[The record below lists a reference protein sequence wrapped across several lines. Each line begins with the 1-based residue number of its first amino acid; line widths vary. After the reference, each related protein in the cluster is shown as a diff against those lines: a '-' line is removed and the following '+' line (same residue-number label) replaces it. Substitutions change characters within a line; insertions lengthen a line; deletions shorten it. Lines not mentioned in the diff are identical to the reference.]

1 MSTQKN
7 RYEDPYSYKLI
18 YVFRINDKD
27 HEGCL
32 KVGDTTVLYE
42 RDPSELTPSCQILN
56 AAANDRINQYTNTAG
71 VRYDL
76 LYTELAYFKTDKGE
90 GKSFTDKVVHRVL
103 LDSGIKKRK
112 ITNAKEWFETD
123 LATVKNAI
131 RAVKKER
138 KFLTGGEITNDNNP
152 IEFRP
157 SQEEAIE
164 KTVKRFSS
172 KSNRRFLWNAK
183 MRFGKTLAAYE
194 VVKQLG
200 YSRTLIYTHRPVV
213 LKGWKEDFHKIF
225 NEKDT
230 PWIFGNKR
238 NQVNR
243 SGIELR
249 DLINAQKSEGKKF
262 VYFAS
267 LQDLRGSKRVGGSF
281 DKNDEVFQT
290 DWDLVIVDEA
300 HEGTQTEHGSEVLA
314 QICRKDNQTK
324 LLQLSGTPFNLIT
337 DYSTEDMYTWDYT
350 MEQIAK
356 AMWYKEHGGDH
367 NPYAEL
373 PEMRIYTFDIAKQF
387 SNFVDAEKA
396 FNFREFFRVWSGEI
410 ERDGRPVPGDSA
422 VGRFVHEKDVR
433 NFLSLITRSDENS
446 NYPFAK
452 DKWRNYFR
460 HTLWMVPGVAA
471 AKALS
476 ALLSEHPVFSIFNIA
491 NVAGDGDEEEE
502 SKEALKKVEEAIGKN
517 PEDSYSITLSCGR
530 LTTGVSVKPW
540 TAVMMLSG
548 SYSTAAAQYLQTIF
562 RVQTPAEINGM
573 VKEKCYV
580 FDFAP
585 DRALKMMAD
594 AVSLSSKAGRSE
606 ERAKKA
612 MGQLLN
618 FCPIIAVEG
627 TNMSE
632 YNVEQMLVQLK
643 KAYIDKVCAN
653 GFDNSHLYNFDLPEL
668 SERDLEMFDRLN
680 KIAKA
685 SGQSKKPQDV
695 IVNKQGMDEEEYDSN
710 DDESTP
716 KPKREKTEED
726 LQKAERKK
734 QRDKIISNLRAISI
748 RIPLLVYG
756 ANIPYER
763 EISIDNITDIVDDVS
778 WEEFMPKGF
787 TKQDFKY
794 FKKYYD
800 PEVFIG
806 AGKQI
811 RSRVKDAENL
821 PVLDRVKEIAE
832 IFSSFRNPDKE
843 TVLTPW
849 RVVNMHMSDCLGG
862 YDFWNESHTETI
874 DLPRVVDN
882 GKVTAET
889 FWNPNAK
896 FLEINSKTGLYPLYI
911 TYTVYRVLRQSNLRK
926 TDAEL
931 WEKALKDSVFV
942 ICKTPMA
949 EYITKRTLAGF
960 KDIKVNAK
968 YYPNLLKEAQESPK
982 ELAKKICDGI
992 EFWKVGEKEMKFD
1005 AVVGN
1010 PPYQVSR
1017 EGTSDESVYCYFM
1030 DLGFALSNKASFIT
1044 PARFLFKA
1052 GNTPKLW
1059 MEKVL
1064 NDEHVKVI
1072 FYTNK
1077 SSDVFPNVDI
1087 KGGIC
1092 ITYRDAKE
1100 NFGKIGFFTPFKELQ
1115 NIKQKVISRGDFKP
1129 IISQIYLQNKFDLTE
1144 LYKDFPDLRKKIGS
1158 GGKEK
1163 RLTTSIFSLKEIF
1176 STKQDD
1182 RHQAKII
1189 GLIGN
1194 VRNFR
1199 FVNLKYLELHQN
1211 FNKYKVI
1218 LPKSN
1223 GSGAIG
1229 EVLSTPLIGEPL
1241 IGEPLIGYTQSFM
1254 GIGAFETEQEATSAY
1269 KYICTKFC
1277 RTMLGILK
1285 VTQDNNPDTWAFVPM
1300 QKFTN
1305 GSDIDWSTS
1314 VSEIDKQ
1321 LYAKYGLTQEEID
1334 FIESMIKP
1342 ME

>member
-1 MSTQKN
+1 MNSRKN

-76 LYTELAYFKTDKGE
+76 LYTELACFKTDKGE

-138 KFLTGGEITNDNNP
+138 KFLTGSEITNDNNP

-194 VVKQLG
+194 VVKRLG

-243 SGIELR
+243 SGIELK
-249 DLINAQKSEGKKF
+249 DLINAQESEGKKF

-350 MEQIAK
+350 MEQMAK

-748 RIPLLVYG
+748 RIPLLIYG
-756 ANIPYER
+756 ANIPYEM

-911 TYTVYRVLRQSNLRK
+911 TYTAYRVLRQANQRK

-949 EYITKRTLAGF
+949 EYITKRTLVGF

-968 YYPNLLKEAQESPK
+968 YYPNLLKEAKESPK

-1005 AVVGN
+1005 AIVGN
-1010 PPYQVSR
+1010 PPYQVSD
-1017 EGTSDESVYCYFM
+1017 G
-1030 DLGFALSNKASFIT
+1030 GNKASASPIYQYFVELAKDINPNYISMIM
-1044 PARFLFKA
+1044 PARWFGGGK
-1052 GNTPKLW
+1052 G
-1059 MEKVL
+1059 L
-1064 NDEHVKVI
+1064 NDFRNTMLNDSCISKI
-1072 FYTNK
+1072 F
-1077 SSDVFPNVDI
+1077 DFCDARDCFPTVDI
-1087 KGGIC
+1087 AGGIC
-1092 ITYRDAKE
+1092 YFLRE
-1100 NFGKIGFFTPFKELQ
+1100 
-1115 NIKQKVISRGDFKP
+1115 
-1129 IISQIYLQNKFDLTE
+1129 
-1144 LYKDFPDLRKKIGS
+1144 KDFSGKCSVINIRQSERIEDYRELNEFPIFIRDSRSISIIHKVLEKNEPKMNLQVSSRKPFGLGTVVRPMRTGDIILRWQNGEGPYKSSEITVGS
-1158 GGKEK
+1158 NM
-1163 RLTTSIFSLKEIF
+1163 I
-1176 STKQDD
+1176 DD
-1182 RHQAKII
+1182 
-1189 GLIGN
+1189 
-1194 VRNFR
+1194 
-1199 FVNLKYLELHQN
+1199 
-1211 FNKYKVI
+1211 YKVI
-1218 LPKSN
+1218 TSYVGYDHAGTPGKDGRRRVFAKIDILPPQTICNETYLVVGHYRTKKEAENLVIYMKTLFFRFLVS
-1223 GSGAIG
+1223 
-1229 EVLSTPLIGEPL
+1229 
-1241 IGEPLIGYTQSFM
+1241 QFM
-1254 GIGAFETEQEATSAY
+1254 YSHHITKDAY
-1269 KYICTKFC
+1269 
-1277 RTMLGILK
+1277 
-1285 VTQDNNPDTWAFVPM
+1285 AFVPI
-1300 QKFTN
+1300 QDQSSPWT
-1305 GSDIDWSTS
+1305 DA
-1314 VSEIDKQ
+1314 E

>member
-194 VVKQLG
+194 VVKRLE

-243 SGIELR
+243 SGIELK
-249 DLINAQKSEGKKF
+249 DLIDAQKSEGKKF

-433 NFLSLITRSDENS
+433 NFLSLITRSEENS

-476 ALLSEHPVFSIFNIA
+476 ALLSEHPVFSAFNIA
-491 NVAGDGDEEEE
+491 NVAGEGDEEEE
-502 SKEALKKVEEAIGKN
+502 SKEALRKVEEAIGKN

-594 AVSLSSKAGRSE
+594 AVSLSSKAGRSQ

-668 SERDLEMFDRLN
+668 SERDLEMFDRL
-680 KIAKA
+680 KEIAKA

-874 DLPRVVDN
+874 DLPRVVDRD
-882 GKVTAET
+882 KVTAET

-911 TYTVYRVLRQSNLRK
+911 TYTAYRVLRQANQRK

-968 YYPNLLKEAQESPK
+968 YYPNLLKEAQESPN

-1005 AVVGN
+1005 AIVGN
-1010 PPYQVSR
+1010 PPYQVSD
-1017 EGTSDESVYCYFM
+1017 G
-1030 DLGFALSNKASFIT
+1030 GNKASASPIYQYFVELAKDINPNYISMIM
-1044 PARFLFKA
+1044 PARWYSGGKGLDNFRDSMLTDKRIE
-1052 GNTPKLW
+1052 KL
-1059 MEKVL
+1059 V
-1064 NDEHVKVI
+1064 D
-1072 FYTNK
+1072 FFD
-1077 SSDVFPNVDI
+1077 SSECFPSADI
-1087 KGGIC
+1087 SGGIC
-1092 ITYRDAKE
+1092 YFLWDKMYSGECEVVSIRGKSPNSMRRALLENGTNSFIRFNEAISILRKIQALKEASFSDKVSPRRPFGFTTDVKVSKIANDGMIKIYAYPKNGYVSAEKITR
-1100 NFGKIGFFTPFKELQ
+1100 NKELV
-1115 NIKQKVISRGDFKP
+1115 NKWKICIAYAYGERGDFPYRVIANPFVSEPNSCCSETYIILHIADSEEEAKN
-1129 IISQIYLQNKFDLTE
+1129 IISYVKTKF
-1144 LYKDFPDLRKKIGS
+1144 
-1158 GGKEK
+1158 
-1163 RLTTSIFSLKEIF
+1163 
-1176 STKQDD
+1176 
-1182 RHQAKII
+1182 
-1189 GLIGN
+1189 
-1194 VRNFR
+1194 FR
-1199 FVNLKYLELHQN
+1199 FLVLLKKNTQHC
-1211 FNKYKVI
+1211 
-1218 LPKSN
+1218 
-1223 GSGAIG
+1223 
-1229 EVLSTPLIGEPL
+1229 
-1241 IGEPLIGYTQSFM
+1241 TQSYY
-1254 GIGAFETEQEATSAY
+1254 Q
-1269 KYICTKFC
+1269 
-1277 RTMLGILK
+1277 
-1285 VTQDNNPDTWAFVPM
+1285 FVPI
-1300 QKFTN
+1300 QDFSKPWT
-1305 GSDIDWSTS
+1305 DA
-1314 VSEIDKQ
+1314 E

>member
-42 RDPSELTPSCQILN
+42 RDPAELTPSCQILN

-103 LDSGIKKRK
+103 LDSGIRKKK

-138 KFLTGGEITNDNNP
+138 KFLTGSEITNGNNP

-194 VVKQLG
+194 VVKRLG

-243 SGIELR
+243 SGIELK
-249 DLINAQKSEGKKF
+249 DLINAQESEGKKF

-460 HTLWMVPGVAA
+460 HTLWIVPGVAA

-756 ANIPYER
+756 ANIPYEM

-778 WEEFMPKGF
+778 WDEFMPKGF

-911 TYTVYRVLRQSNLRK
+911 TYTAYRVLRQSNRRK

-968 YYPNLLKEAQESPK
+968 YYPNLLKEAQESPN

-1005 AVVGN
+1005 AIVGN
-1010 PPYQVSR
+1010 PPYQVSD
-1017 EGTSDESVYCYFM
+1017 G
-1030 DLGFALSNKASFIT
+1030 GNKASASPIYQYFVELAKDINPNYISMIM
-1044 PARFLFKA
+1044 PAR
-1052 GNTPKLW
+1052 W
-1059 MEKVL
+1059 
-1064 NDEHVKVI
+1064 
-1072 FYTNK
+1072 Y
-1077 SSDVFPNVDI
+1077 
-1087 KGGIC
+1087 
-1092 ITYRDAKE
+1092 
-1100 NFGKIGFFTPFKELQ
+1100 
-1115 NIKQKVISRGDFKP
+1115 
-1129 IISQIYLQNKFDLTE
+1129 
-1144 LYKDFPDLRKKIGS
+1144 S
-1158 GGKEK
+1158 GGK
-1163 RLTTSIFSLKEIF
+1163 
-1176 STKQDD
+1176 
-1182 RHQAKII
+1182 
-1189 GLIGN
+1189 GLD
-1194 VRNFR
+1194 NFR
-1199 FVNLKYLELHQN
+1199 TEMLNDKTIKILVDFSNTQECFPYVNIAGGVCYFLSDRSYNGDCNVVNIRSGKYTRSLRSLNKYPVLIRDNSAISIIEKTLSKHQEVMSN
-1211 FNKYKVI
+1211 SVFARNSFNLSSKIRGHKKKEENDVKLLSSSGIFFIDKSKISDKEKILSKYKVI
-1218 LPKSN
+1218 ITYAMSGGNKPSSDGKYQIISSLMTLGPNEVCTETYLILATFNTKTESN
-1223 GSGAIG
+1223 NFESYVKTLFFRFLLLQA
-1229 EVLSTPLIGEPL
+1229 LSSIHITRQTFL
-1241 IGEPLIGYTQSFM
+1241 
-1254 GIGAFETEQEATSAY
+1254 
-1269 KYICTKFC
+1269 
-1277 RTMLGILK
+1277 
-1285 VTQDNNPDTWAFVPM
+1285 FVPI
-1300 QKFTN
+1300 QDFSKPWT
-1305 GSDIDWSTS
+1305 DA
-1314 VSEIDKQ
+1314 E

>member
-194 VVKQLG
+194 VVKRLE

-476 ALLSEHPVFSIFNIA
+476 ALLSEHPVFSAFNIA
-491 NVAGDGDEEEE
+491 NVAGEGDEEEA
-502 SKEALKKVEEAIGKN
+502 SKEALRKVEEAIGKN

-594 AVSLSSKAGRSE
+594 AVSLSSKAGRSQ

-716 KPKREKTEED
+716 KPKRDKTEED

-889 FWNPNAK
+889 FWNPNVK

-1005 AVVGN
+1005 AIVGN
-1010 PPYQVSR
+1010 PPYQVSD
-1017 EGTSDESVYCYFM
+1017 G
-1030 DLGFALSNKASFIT
+1030 GNKASASPIYQYFVELAKDINPNYISMIM
-1044 PARFLFKA
+1044 PARWYSGGKGLDNFRDSMLTDKRIE
-1052 GNTPKLW
+1052 KL
-1059 MEKVL
+1059 V
-1064 NDEHVKVI
+1064 D
-1072 FYTNK
+1072 FFD
-1077 SSDVFPNVDI
+1077 SSECFPSADI
-1087 KGGIC
+1087 SGGIC
-1092 ITYRDAKE
+1092 YFLWDKMYSGECEVVSIRGKSPNSMRRALLENGTNSFIRFNEAISILRKIQALKEASFSDKVSPRRPFGFTTDVKVSKIANDGMIKIYAYPKNGYVSAEKITR
-1100 NFGKIGFFTPFKELQ
+1100 NKELV
-1115 NIKQKVISRGDFKP
+1115 NKWKICIAYAYGERGDFPYRVIANPFVSEPNSCCSETYIILHIADSEEEAKN
-1129 IISQIYLQNKFDLTE
+1129 IISYVKTKF
-1144 LYKDFPDLRKKIGS
+1144 
-1158 GGKEK
+1158 
-1163 RLTTSIFSLKEIF
+1163 
-1176 STKQDD
+1176 
-1182 RHQAKII
+1182 
-1189 GLIGN
+1189 
-1194 VRNFR
+1194 FR
-1199 FVNLKYLELHQN
+1199 FLVLLKKNTQHC
-1211 FNKYKVI
+1211 
-1218 LPKSN
+1218 
-1223 GSGAIG
+1223 
-1229 EVLSTPLIGEPL
+1229 
-1241 IGEPLIGYTQSFM
+1241 TQSYY
-1254 GIGAFETEQEATSAY
+1254 Q
-1269 KYICTKFC
+1269 
-1277 RTMLGILK
+1277 
-1285 VTQDNNPDTWAFVPM
+1285 FVPI
-1300 QKFTN
+1300 QDFSKPWT
-1305 GSDIDWSTS
+1305 DA
-1314 VSEIDKQ
+1314 E

>member
-1 MSTQKN
+1 MNSRKN

-42 RDPSELTPSCQILN
+42 RDPAELTPSCQILN

-194 VVKQLG
+194 VVKRLG

-243 SGIELR
+243 SGIELN

-756 ANIPYER
+756 ANIPYEM

-911 TYTVYRVLRQSNLRK
+911 TYTAYRVLRQSNRRK

-1005 AVVGN
+1005 AIVGN
-1010 PPYQVSR
+1010 PPYQVSD
-1017 EGTSDESVYCYFM
+1017 G
-1030 DLGFALSNKASFIT
+1030 GNKASASPIYQYFVELAKDINPNYISMIM
-1044 PARFLFKA
+1044 PARWYSGGKGLDNFRDSMLTDKRIE
-1052 GNTPKLW
+1052 KL
-1059 MEKVL
+1059 V
-1064 NDEHVKVI
+1064 D
-1072 FYTNK
+1072 FFD
-1077 SSDVFPNVDI
+1077 SSECFPSADI
-1087 KGGIC
+1087 SGGIC
-1092 ITYRDAKE
+1092 YFLWDKMYSGKCEVVSMRGKSPNSMRRALLENGINSFIRFNGAISILKKIRALKESAFSDKVSPRRPFGFTTDVKVSKIASDSMIKIYAYPKNGYVSAEKITR
-1100 NFGKIGFFTPFKELQ
+1100 NKELV
-1115 NIKQKVISRGDFKP
+1115 NKWKICIAYAYGERGDFPYRVIANPFVSEPNSCCSETYIILHIADSEEEAKN
-1129 IISQIYLQNKFDLTE
+1129 IISYVKTKF
-1144 LYKDFPDLRKKIGS
+1144 
-1158 GGKEK
+1158 
-1163 RLTTSIFSLKEIF
+1163 
-1176 STKQDD
+1176 
-1182 RHQAKII
+1182 
-1189 GLIGN
+1189 
-1194 VRNFR
+1194 FR
-1199 FVNLKYLELHQN
+1199 FLVLLKKNTQHC
-1211 FNKYKVI
+1211 
-1218 LPKSN
+1218 
-1223 GSGAIG
+1223 
-1229 EVLSTPLIGEPL
+1229 
-1241 IGEPLIGYTQSFM
+1241 TQSYY
-1254 GIGAFETEQEATSAY
+1254 Q
-1269 KYICTKFC
+1269 
-1277 RTMLGILK
+1277 
-1285 VTQDNNPDTWAFVPM
+1285 FVPI
-1300 QKFTN
+1300 QDFSKPWT
-1305 GSDIDWSTS
+1305 DA
-1314 VSEIDKQ
+1314 E

>member
-194 VVKQLG
+194 VVKRLG

-243 SGIELR
+243 SGIELK
-249 DLINAQKSEGKKF
+249 DLIDTQKSEGKKF

-350 MEQIAK
+350 MEQMAK
-356 AMWYKEHGGDH
+356 VMWYKEHGGDH

-433 NFLSLITRSDENS
+433 NFLNLITRSDENS

-476 ALLSEHPVFSIFNIA
+476 ALLSEHPVFSAFNIA

-632 YNVEQMLVQLK
+632 YNVDQMLIKLNKV
-643 KAYIDKVCAN
+643 YIDKVCAN

-668 SERDLEMFDRLN
+668 SERDLEMFKRLN
-680 KIAKA
+680 KIANA

-695 IVNKQGMDEEEYDSN
+695 IVNKQGIDKEEYDSN

-748 RIPLLVYG
+748 RIPLLIYG
-756 ANIPYER
+756 ANIPYEM

-800 PEVFIG
+800 PRIFVG
-806 AGKQI
+806 ASRQI

-882 GKVTAET
+882 GKVTTET
-889 FWNPNAK
+889 FWNPNVK

-911 TYTVYRVLRQSNLRK
+911 TYTAYRVLRQANQRK

-1005 AVVGN
+1005 AIVGN
-1010 PPYQVSR
+1010 PPYGMDNGGNNKLPIFTDFVNISKYLEPKYFSLIMPSR
-1017 EGTSDESVYCYFM
+1017 WLQGGNRGLDEFLQEMITDTRISYFSDFT
-1030 DLGFALSNKASFIT
+1030 D
-1044 PARFLFKA
+1044 
-1052 GNTPKLW
+1052 PK
-1059 MEKVL
+1059 
-1064 NDEHVKVI
+1064 I
-1072 FYTNK
+1072 
-1077 SSDVFPNVDI
+1077 VFPGVEI
-1087 KGGIC
+1087 KGGVCYFLWDKYHNGKCHYLLHDKNGNIEESRRFLKADSC
-1092 ITYRDAKE
+1092 NTFIRYKLCLSILEKVQDKE
-1100 NFGKIGFFTPFKELQ
+1100 EDSFSKLVSMREPFALKSDFFTKYKKYGFATLSSSK
-1115 NIKQKVISRGDFKP
+1115 IKDGITVYGYYNSKRAVRYLPANAP
-1129 IISQIYLQNKFDLTE
+1129 IKRNRESIP
-1144 LYKDFPDLRKKIGS
+1144 LYKAFI
-1158 GGKEK
+1158 
-1163 RLTTSIFSLKEIF
+1163 
-1176 STKQDD
+1176 
-1182 RHQAKII
+1182 
-1189 GLIGN
+1189 
-1194 VRNFR
+1194 
-1199 FVNLKYLELHQN
+1199 
-1211 FNKYKVI
+1211 
-1218 LPKSN
+1218 PKAY
-1223 GSGAIG
+1223 GCGAIG
-1229 EVLSTPLIGEPL
+1229 EEIPTPILGTPMSVCTETYYLVGGFKTGDEVKNLISYL
-1241 IGEPLIGYTQSFM
+1241 
-1254 GIGAFETEQEATSAY
+1254 
-1269 KYICTKFC
+1269 KTKFF
-1277 RTMLGILK
+1277 RLLVGLK
-1285 VTQDNNPDTWAFVPM
+1285 KITQNTTHRSYDFVPI
-1300 QKFTN
+1300 QDFSKPWT
-1305 GSDIDWSTS
+1305 DA
-1314 VSEIDKQ
+1314 E

>member
-1 MSTQKN
+1 MNSRKN

-42 RDPSELTPSCQILN
+42 RDPAELTPSCQILN

-103 LDSGIKKRK
+103 LDSGIRKKK

-194 VVKQLG
+194 VVKRLG

-243 SGIELR
+243 SGIELN

-350 MEQIAK
+350 MEQMAK

-433 NFLSLITRSDENS
+433 NFLNLITRSDENS

-632 YNVEQMLVQLK
+632 YNVDQMLIKLNKV
-643 KAYIDKVCAN
+643 YIDKVCAN

-748 RIPLLVYG
+748 RIPLLIYG
-756 ANIPYER
+756 ANIPYEM

-800 PEVFIG
+800 PRIFVG
-806 AGKQI
+806 ASRQI

-949 EYITKRTLAGF
+949 EYITKRTLVGF

-968 YYPNLLKEAQESPK
+968 YYPNLLKEAKESPK

-1005 AVVGN
+1005 AIVGN
-1010 PPYQVSR
+1010 PPYQVSD
-1017 EGTSDESVYCYFM
+1017 G
-1030 DLGFALSNKASFIT
+1030 GNKASASPIYQYFVELAKDINPNYISMIM
-1044 PARFLFKA
+1044 PARWYSGGKGLDNFRDSMLTDKRIE
-1052 GNTPKLW
+1052 KL
-1059 MEKVL
+1059 V
-1064 NDEHVKVI
+1064 D
-1072 FYTNK
+1072 FFD
-1077 SSDVFPNVDI
+1077 SSECFPSADI
-1087 KGGIC
+1087 SGGIC
-1092 ITYRDAKE
+1092 YFLWDKMYSGKCEVVSMRGKSPNSMRRALLENGINSFIRFNGAISILKKIRALKESAFSDKVSPRRPFGFTTDVKVSKIASDSMIKIYAYPKNGYVSAEKITR
-1100 NFGKIGFFTPFKELQ
+1100 NKELV
-1115 NIKQKVISRGDFKP
+1115 NKWKICIAYAYGERGDFPYRVIANPFVSEPNSCCSETYIILHIADSEEEAKN
-1129 IISQIYLQNKFDLTE
+1129 IISYVKTKF
-1144 LYKDFPDLRKKIGS
+1144 
-1158 GGKEK
+1158 
-1163 RLTTSIFSLKEIF
+1163 
-1176 STKQDD
+1176 
-1182 RHQAKII
+1182 
-1189 GLIGN
+1189 
-1194 VRNFR
+1194 FR
-1199 FVNLKYLELHQN
+1199 FLVLLKKNTQHC
-1211 FNKYKVI
+1211 
-1218 LPKSN
+1218 
-1223 GSGAIG
+1223 
-1229 EVLSTPLIGEPL
+1229 
-1241 IGEPLIGYTQSFM
+1241 TQSYY
-1254 GIGAFETEQEATSAY
+1254 Q
-1269 KYICTKFC
+1269 
-1277 RTMLGILK
+1277 
-1285 VTQDNNPDTWAFVPM
+1285 FVPI
-1300 QKFTN
+1300 QDFSKPWT
-1305 GSDIDWSTS
+1305 DA
-1314 VSEIDKQ
+1314 E

-1342 ME
+1342 MK

>member
-1 MSTQKN
+1 MNSRKN

-42 RDPSELTPSCQILN
+42 RDPAELTPSCQILN

-103 LDSGIKKRK
+103 LDSGIRKKK

-138 KFLTGGEITNDNNP
+138 KFLTGSEITNDNNP

-194 VVKQLG
+194 VVKRLG

-243 SGIELR
+243 SGIELK
-249 DLINAQKSEGKKF
+249 DLINAQESEGKKF

-350 MEQIAK
+350 MEQMAK

-606 ERAKKA
+606 ERAEKA

-748 RIPLLVYG
+748 RIPLLIYG
-756 ANIPYER
+756 ANIPYEM

-874 DLPRVVDN
+874 DLPRVVDRD
-882 GKVTAET
+882 KVTAET

-911 TYTVYRVLRQSNLRK
+911 TYTAYRVLRQANQRK

-968 YYPNLLKEAQESPK
+968 YYPNLLKEAQESPN
-982 ELAKKICDGI
+982 ELVKKICDGI

-1005 AVVGN
+1005 AIVGN
-1010 PPYQVSR
+1010 PPYQVSD
-1017 EGTSDESVYCYFM
+1017 G
-1030 DLGFALSNKASFIT
+1030 GNKASASPIYQYFVELAKDINPNYISMIM
-1044 PARFLFKA
+1044 PARWYSGGKGLDNFRDSMLTDKRIE
-1052 GNTPKLW
+1052 KL
-1059 MEKVL
+1059 V
-1064 NDEHVKVI
+1064 D
-1072 FYTNK
+1072 FFD
-1077 SSDVFPNVDI
+1077 SSECFPSADI
-1087 KGGIC
+1087 SGGIC
-1092 ITYRDAKE
+1092 YFLWDKMYSGECEVVSIRGKSHNSMRRALLENGTNSFIRFNEAISILRKIQALKEASFSDKVSTSRPFGMRTFVKVSPKQYNGMVKIYAYPNNGYVSAEKITR
-1100 NFGKIGFFTPFKELQ
+1100 NKELVR
-1115 NIKQKVISRGDFKP
+1115 KWKVLVSKAYGERG
-1129 IISQIYLQNKFDLTE
+1129 E
-1144 LYKDFPDLRKKIGS
+1144 FPYR
-1158 GGKEK
+1158 
-1163 RLTTSIFSLKEIF
+1163 
-1176 STKQDD
+1176 
-1182 RHQAKII
+1182 
-1189 GLIGN
+1189 
-1194 VRNFR
+1194 
-1199 FVNLKYLELHQN
+1199 
-1211 FNKYKVI
+1211 
-1218 LPKSN
+1218 
-1223 GSGAIG
+1223 
-1229 EVLSTPLIGEPL
+1229 VLSTPFIGEP
-1241 IGEPLIGYTQSFM
+1241 ESCCS
-1254 GIGAFETEQEATSAY
+1254 ETYVMLDYFDKKQEAEYLVS
-1269 KYICTKFC
+1269 YIKTKFF
-1277 RTMLGILK
+1277 RFLVLLK
-1285 VTQDNNPDTWAFVPM
+1285 KNTQDAASKVYQFVPI
-1300 QKFTN
+1300 QDFSKSWT
-1305 GSDIDWSTS
+1305 DA
-1314 VSEIDKQ
+1314 E

>member
-1 MSTQKN
+1 MNSRKN

-194 VVKQLG
+194 VVKRLG

-243 SGIELR
+243 SGIELN

-350 MEQIAK
+350 MEQMAK

-476 ALLSEHPVFSIFNIA
+476 ALLSEHPIFSIFNIA

-632 YNVEQMLVQLK
+632 YNVDQMLIKLNKV
-643 KAYIDKVCAN
+643 YIDKVCAN

-748 RIPLLVYG
+748 RIPLLIYG
-756 ANIPYER
+756 ANIPYEM

-800 PEVFIG
+800 PRIFVG
-806 AGKQI
+806 ASRQI

-911 TYTVYRVLRQSNLRK
+911 TYTAYRVLRQANQRK

-931 WEKALKDSVFV
+931 WGKALKDSVFV

-949 EYITKRTLAGF
+949 EYITKRTLVGF

-968 YYPNLLKEAQESPK
+968 YYPNLLKEAKESPK

-1005 AVVGN
+1005 AIVGN
-1010 PPYQVSR
+1010 PPYQVSD
-1017 EGTSDESVYCYFM
+1017 G
-1030 DLGFALSNKASFIT
+1030 GNKASASPIYQYFVELAKDINPNYISMIM
-1044 PARFLFKA
+1044 PARWYSGGKGLDNFRDSMLTDKRIE
-1052 GNTPKLW
+1052 KL
-1059 MEKVL
+1059 V
-1064 NDEHVKVI
+1064 D
-1072 FYTNK
+1072 FFD
-1077 SSDVFPNVDI
+1077 SSECFPSADI
-1087 KGGIC
+1087 SGGIC
-1092 ITYRDAKE
+1092 YFLWDKMYSGKCEVVSMRGKSPNSMRRALLENGINSFIRFNGAISILKKIRALKESAFSDKVSPRRPFGFTTDVKVSKIASDSMIKIYAYPKNGYVSAEKITR
-1100 NFGKIGFFTPFKELQ
+1100 NKELV
-1115 NIKQKVISRGDFKP
+1115 NKWKICIAYAYGERGDFPYRVIANPFVSEPNSCCSETYIILHIADSEEEAKN
-1129 IISQIYLQNKFDLTE
+1129 IISYVKTKF
-1144 LYKDFPDLRKKIGS
+1144 
-1158 GGKEK
+1158 
-1163 RLTTSIFSLKEIF
+1163 
-1176 STKQDD
+1176 
-1182 RHQAKII
+1182 
-1189 GLIGN
+1189 
-1194 VRNFR
+1194 FR
-1199 FVNLKYLELHQN
+1199 FLVLLKKNTQHC
-1211 FNKYKVI
+1211 
-1218 LPKSN
+1218 
-1223 GSGAIG
+1223 
-1229 EVLSTPLIGEPL
+1229 
-1241 IGEPLIGYTQSFM
+1241 TQSYY
-1254 GIGAFETEQEATSAY
+1254 Q
-1269 KYICTKFC
+1269 
-1277 RTMLGILK
+1277 
-1285 VTQDNNPDTWAFVPM
+1285 FVPI
-1300 QKFTN
+1300 QDFSKPWT
-1305 GSDIDWSTS
+1305 DA
-1314 VSEIDKQ
+1314 E

>member
-1 MSTQKN
+1 M
-7 RYEDPYSYKLI
+7 
-18 YVFRINDKD
+18 
-27 HEGCL
+27 
-32 KVGDTTVLYE
+32 
-42 RDPSELTPSCQILN
+42 
-56 AAANDRINQYTNTAG
+56 
-71 VRYDL
+71 
-76 LYTELAYFKTDKGE
+76 
-90 GKSFTDKVVHRVL
+90 
-103 LDSGIKKRK
+103 
-112 ITNAKEWFETD
+112 
-123 LATVKNAI
+123 
-131 RAVKKER
+131 
-138 KFLTGGEITNDNNP
+138 
-152 IEFRP
+152 
-157 SQEEAIE
+157 
-164 KTVKRFSS
+164 
-172 KSNRRFLWNAK
+172 
-183 MRFGKTLAAYE
+183 
-194 VVKQLG
+194 
-200 YSRTLIYTHRPVV
+200 
-213 LKGWKEDFHKIF
+213 
-225 NEKDT
+225 
-230 PWIFGNKR
+230 
-238 NQVNR
+238 
-243 SGIELR
+243 
-249 DLINAQKSEGKKF
+249 
-262 VYFAS
+262 
-267 LQDLRGSKRVGGSF
+267 
-281 DKNDEVFQT
+281 
-290 DWDLVIVDEA
+290 
-300 HEGTQTEHGSEVLA
+300 
-314 QICRKDNQTK
+314 
-324 LLQLSGTPFNLIT
+324 
-337 DYSTEDMYTWDYT
+337 
-350 MEQIAK
+350 
-356 AMWYKEHGGDH
+356 
-367 NPYAEL
+367 
-373 PEMRIYTFDIAKQF
+373 
-387 SNFVDAEKA
+387 
-396 FNFREFFRVWSGEI
+396 
-410 ERDGRPVPGDSA
+410 
-422 VGRFVHEKDVR
+422 HEKDVR
-433 NFLSLITRSDENS
+433 NFLNLITRSDENS

-491 NVAGDGDEEEE
+491 NVAGEGDEEEE

-748 RIPLLVYG
+748 RIPLLIYG
-756 ANIPYER
+756 ANIPYEM

-874 DLPRVVDN
+874 DLPRVVDRD
-882 GKVTAET
+882 KVTAET

-911 TYTVYRVLRQSNLRK
+911 T
-926 TDAEL
+926 
-931 WEKALKDSVFV
+931 
-942 ICKTPMA
+942 
-949 EYITKRTLAGF
+949 
-960 KDIKVNAK
+960 
-968 YYPNLLKEAQESPK
+968 
-982 ELAKKICDGI
+982 
-992 EFWKVGEKEMKFD
+992 
-1005 AVVGN
+1005 
-1010 PPYQVSR
+1010 
-1017 EGTSDESVYCYFM
+1017 
-1030 DLGFALSNKASFIT
+1030 
-1044 PARFLFKA
+1044 
-1052 GNTPKLW
+1052 
-1059 MEKVL
+1059 
-1064 NDEHVKVI
+1064 
-1072 FYTNK
+1072 
-1077 SSDVFPNVDI
+1077 
-1087 KGGIC
+1087 
-1092 ITYRDAKE
+1092 
-1100 NFGKIGFFTPFKELQ
+1100 
-1115 NIKQKVISRGDFKP
+1115 
-1129 IISQIYLQNKFDLTE
+1129 
-1144 LYKDFPDLRKKIGS
+1144 
-1158 GGKEK
+1158 
-1163 RLTTSIFSLKEIF
+1163 
-1176 STKQDD
+1176 
-1182 RHQAKII
+1182 
-1189 GLIGN
+1189 
-1194 VRNFR
+1194 
-1199 FVNLKYLELHQN
+1199 
-1211 FNKYKVI
+1211 
-1218 LPKSN
+1218 
-1223 GSGAIG
+1223 
-1229 EVLSTPLIGEPL
+1229 
-1241 IGEPLIGYTQSFM
+1241 
-1254 GIGAFETEQEATSAY
+1254 
-1269 KYICTKFC
+1269 
-1277 RTMLGILK
+1277 
-1285 VTQDNNPDTWAFVPM
+1285 
-1300 QKFTN
+1300 
-1305 GSDIDWSTS
+1305 
-1314 VSEIDKQ
+1314 
-1321 LYAKYGLTQEEID
+1321 
-1334 FIESMIKP
+1334 
-1342 ME
+1342 

>member
-71 VRYDL
+71 VHYDL

-103 LDSGIKKRK
+103 LDSGIKKKK

-194 VVKQLG
+194 VVKRLG

-337 DYSTEDMYTWDYT
+337 NYSAEDMYTWDYT

-653 GFDNSHLYNFDLPEL
+653 GFDNNHLYNFDLPEL

-911 TYTVYRVLRQSNLRK
+911 TYTAYRVLRQANQRK

-949 EYITKRTLAGF
+949 EYITKRTLVGF

-968 YYPNLLKEAQESPK
+968 YYPNLLKEAKESPK

-1005 AVVGN
+1005 AIVGN
-1010 PPYQVSR
+1010 PPYQVSD
-1017 EGTSDESVYCYFM
+1017 G
-1030 DLGFALSNKASFIT
+1030 G
-1044 PARFLFKA
+1044 
-1052 GNTPKLW
+1052 
-1059 MEKVL
+1059 
-1064 NDEHVKVI
+1064 
-1072 FYTNK
+1072 NK
-1077 SSDVFPNVDI
+1077 SSASPIYQYFVELAKDINPNYISMIMPARWFGGGKGLNDFRNTMLNDSCISKIFDFCDARDCFPTVDI
-1087 KGGIC
+1087 AGGIC
-1092 ITYRDAKE
+1092 YFLREKG
-1100 NFGKIGFFTPFKELQ
+1100 FSGKCSVI
-1115 NIKQKVISRGDFKP
+1115 NIR
-1129 IISQIYLQNKFDLTE
+1129 QNKRIEDYRTLNEFPIFIRDSRSISIIRKVLEKNEPKMNLQVSSRKPFGLGTVIRPMKTGDITLRWQNGE
-1144 LYKDFPDLRKKIGS
+1144 GPYKS
-1158 GGKEK
+1158 
-1163 RLTTSIFSLKEIF
+1163 SEI
-1176 STKQDD
+1176 TVGLNMIDD
-1182 RHQAKII
+1182 
-1189 GLIGN
+1189 
-1194 VRNFR
+1194 
-1199 FVNLKYLELHQN
+1199 
-1211 FNKYKVI
+1211 YKVI
-1218 LPKSN
+1218 TSYVGYDHAGTPGKDGKRRVFAKIDILPPRTVCNETYLVVGHYKTKKESEN
-1223 GSGAIG
+1223 LVIYMKTLFFRFLVS
-1229 EVLSTPLIGEPL
+1229 
-1241 IGEPLIGYTQSFM
+1241 QFM
-1254 GIGAFETEQEATSAY
+1254 YSHHITKEAY
-1269 KYICTKFC
+1269 
-1277 RTMLGILK
+1277 
-1285 VTQDNNPDTWAFVPM
+1285 AFVPI
-1300 QKFTN
+1300 QDQNLTWT
-1305 GSDIDWSTS
+1305 DA
-1314 VSEIDKQ
+1314 E

>member
-1 MSTQKN
+1 MNSRKN

-42 RDPSELTPSCQILN
+42 RDPAELTPSCQILN

-103 LDSGIKKRK
+103 LDSGIRKKK

-138 KFLTGGEITNDNNP
+138 KFLTGSEITNDNNP

-183 MRFGKTLAAYE
+183 MRFGKTLAAYD
-194 VVKQLG
+194 VVKRLG

-243 SGIELR
+243 SGIELK
-249 DLINAQKSEGKKF
+249 DLINAQESEGKKF

-350 MEQIAK
+350 MEQMAK

-874 DLPRVVDN
+874 DLPRVVDRD
-882 GKVTAET
+882 KVTAET

-911 TYTVYRVLRQSNLRK
+911 TYTAYRVLRQANQRK

-968 YYPNLLKEAQESPK
+968 YYPNLLKEAQESPN

-1005 AVVGN
+1005 AIVGN
-1010 PPYQVSR
+1010 PPYQVSD
-1017 EGTSDESVYCYFM
+1017 G
-1030 DLGFALSNKASFIT
+1030 GNKASASPIYQYFVELAKDINPNYISMIM
-1044 PARFLFKA
+1044 PARWYSGGKGLDNFRDSMLTDKRIE
-1052 GNTPKLW
+1052 KL
-1059 MEKVL
+1059 V
-1064 NDEHVKVI
+1064 D
-1072 FYTNK
+1072 FFD
-1077 SSDVFPNVDI
+1077 SSECFPSADI
-1087 KGGIC
+1087 SGGIC
-1092 ITYRDAKE
+1092 YFLWDKMYSGKCEVVSMRGKSPNSMRRALLENGINSFIRFNGAISILKKIRALKESAFSDKVSPRRPFGFTTDVKVSKIASDSMIKIYAYPKNGYVKLDSIAK
-1100 NFGKIGFFTPFKELQ
+1100 NKELI
-1115 NIKQKVISRGDFKP
+1115 NTWKVLSAKAYGERGDFP
-1129 IISQIYLQNKFDLTE
+1129 YNVLAAPFLAEPASCCSETYILLGNFDSKEYAEHLITYVKTK
-1144 LYKDFPDLRKKIGS
+1144 LFRFLVLLRKN
-1158 GGKEK
+1158 
-1163 RLTTSIFSLKEIF
+1163 T
-1176 STKQDD
+1176 QD
-1182 RHQAKII
+1182 
-1189 GLIGN
+1189 
-1194 VRNFR
+1194 
-1199 FVNLKYLELHQN
+1199 
-1211 FNKYKVI
+1211 
-1218 LPKSN
+1218 
-1223 GSGAIG
+1223 
-1229 EVLSTPLIGEPL
+1229 
-1241 IGEPLIGYTQSFM
+1241 
-1254 GIGAFETEQEATSAY
+1254 ATS
-1269 KYICTKFC
+1269 
-1277 RTMLGILK
+1277 K
-1285 VTQDNNPDTWAFVPM
+1285 VYQLVPIQDFSKPWTDA
-1300 QKFTN
+1300 
-1305 GSDIDWSTS
+1305 
-1314 VSEIDKQ
+1314 E

>member
-1 MSTQKN
+1 MNSRKN

-90 GKSFTDKVVHRVL
+90 GKSFTDKIVHRVL
-103 LDSGIKKRK
+103 LDSGIRKRK

-194 VVKQLG
+194 VVKRLG
-200 YSRTLIYTHRPVV
+200 CSRTLIYTHRPVV

-243 SGIELR
+243 SGIELK
-249 DLINAQKSEGKKF
+249 DLIDAQKSEGKKF

-350 MEQIAK
+350 MEQMAK

-433 NFLSLITRSDENS
+433 NFLNLITRSDENS

-476 ALLSEHPVFSIFNIA
+476 ALLSEHPVFSVFNIA

-594 AVSLSSKAGRSE
+594 AVSLSSKAGRSQ

-748 RIPLLVYG
+748 RIPLLIYG
-756 ANIPYER
+756 ANIPYEM
-763 EISIDNITDIVDDVS
+763 EISIDNITDIVDDIS

-889 FWNPNAK
+889 FWNPNVK

-911 TYTVYRVLRQSNLRK
+911 TYTAYRVLRQSNRRK

-949 EYITKRTLAGF
+949 EYITKRTLVGF

-968 YYPNLLKEAQESPK
+968 YYPNLLKEAKESPK

-1005 AVVGN
+1005 AIVGN
-1010 PPYQVSR
+1010 PPYQVSD
-1017 EGTSDESVYCYFM
+1017 G
-1030 DLGFALSNKASFIT
+1030 GNKASASPIYQYFVELAKDINPNYISMIM
-1044 PARFLFKA
+1044 PARWYSGGKGLDNFRDSMLTDKRIE
-1052 GNTPKLW
+1052 KLI
-1059 MEKVL
+1059 
-1064 NDEHVKVI
+1064 D
-1072 FYTNK
+1072 FFD
-1077 SSDVFPNVDI
+1077 SSECFPSADI
-1087 KGGIC
+1087 SGGIC
-1092 ITYRDAKE
+1092 YFLWDKMYSGECEVVSIRGKSHNSMRRALLENGTNSFIRFNEAISILRKIQALKESAFSDKVSPRRPFGFTTDVKVSKIASDSMIKIYAYPKNGYVSAEKITR
-1100 NFGKIGFFTPFKELQ
+1100 NKELV
-1115 NIKQKVISRGDFKP
+1115 NKWKICIAYAYGERGDFPYRVIANPFVSGPNSCCSETYIILHIAESEEEAKN
-1129 IISQIYLQNKFDLTE
+1129 IISYVRTKF
-1144 LYKDFPDLRKKIGS
+1144 
-1158 GGKEK
+1158 
-1163 RLTTSIFSLKEIF
+1163 
-1176 STKQDD
+1176 
-1182 RHQAKII
+1182 
-1189 GLIGN
+1189 
-1194 VRNFR
+1194 FR
-1199 FVNLKYLELHQN
+1199 FLVLLKKNTQHC
-1211 FNKYKVI
+1211 
-1218 LPKSN
+1218 
-1223 GSGAIG
+1223 
-1229 EVLSTPLIGEPL
+1229 
-1241 IGEPLIGYTQSFM
+1241 TQSYY
-1254 GIGAFETEQEATSAY
+1254 Q
-1269 KYICTKFC
+1269 
-1277 RTMLGILK
+1277 
-1285 VTQDNNPDTWAFVPM
+1285 FVPI
-1300 QKFTN
+1300 QDFSKPWT
-1305 GSDIDWSTS
+1305 DA
-1314 VSEIDKQ
+1314 E

>member
-1 MSTQKN
+1 M
-7 RYEDPYSYKLI
+7 
-18 YVFRINDKD
+18 
-27 HEGCL
+27 
-32 KVGDTTVLYE
+32 YE

-194 VVKQLG
+194 VVKRLG

-243 SGIELR
+243 SGIELN
-249 DLINAQKSEGKKF
+249 DLIDAQKSEGKKF

-350 MEQIAK
+350 MEQMAK

-476 ALLSEHPVFSIFNIA
+476 ALLSEHPVFSAFNIA

-594 AVSLSSKAGRSE
+594 AVSLSSKAGRSQ

-716 KPKREKTEED
+716 NPKREKTEED

-748 RIPLLVYG
+748 RIPLLIYG
-756 ANIPYER
+756 ANIPYEM
-763 EISIDNITDIVDDVS
+763 EISIDNITDIVDDIS

-811 RSRVKDAENL
+811 RSRVKNAENL

-911 TYTVYRVLRQSNLRK
+911 TYTAYRVLRQANQRK

-968 YYPNLLKEAQESPK
+968 YYPNLLKEAKESPK

-1005 AVVGN
+1005 AIVGN
-1010 PPYQVSR
+1010 PPYQVSD
-1017 EGTSDESVYCYFM
+1017 G
-1030 DLGFALSNKASFIT
+1030 GNKASASPIYQYFVELAKDI
-1044 PARFLFKA
+1044 
-1052 GNTPKLW
+1052 N
-1059 MEKVL
+1059 
-1064 NDEHVKVI
+1064 
-1072 FYTNK
+1072 
-1077 SSDVFPNVDI
+1077 PN
-1087 KGGIC
+1087 
-1092 ITYRDAKE
+1092 
-1100 NFGKIGFFTPFKELQ
+1100 
-1115 NIKQKVISRGDFKP
+1115 
-1129 IISQIYLQNKFDLTE
+1129 
-1144 LYKDFPDLRKKIGS
+1144 
-1158 GGKEK
+1158 
-1163 RLTTSIFSLKEIF
+1163 
-1176 STKQDD
+1176 
-1182 RHQAKII
+1182 
-1189 GLIGN
+1189 
-1194 VRNFR
+1194 
-1199 FVNLKYLELHQN
+1199 
-1211 FNKYKVI
+1211 
-1218 LPKSN
+1218 
-1223 GSGAIG
+1223 
-1229 EVLSTPLIGEPL
+1229 
-1241 IGEPLIGYTQSFM
+1241 
-1254 GIGAFETEQEATSAY
+1254 
-1269 KYICTKFC
+1269 YI
-1277 RTMLGILK
+1277 
-1285 VTQDNNPDTWAFVPM
+1285 
-1300 QKFTN
+1300 
-1305 GSDIDWSTS
+1305 
-1314 VSEIDKQ
+1314 
-1321 LYAKYGLTQEEID
+1321 
-1334 FIESMIKP
+1334 SMIMPALMYFKDL
-1342 ME
+1342 

>member
-71 VRYDL
+71 VHYDL

-103 LDSGIKKRK
+103 LDSGIKKKK

-194 VVKQLG
+194 VVKRLG

-337 DYSTEDMYTWDYT
+337 NYSAEDMYTWDYT

-476 ALLSEHPVFSIFNIA
+476 ALLSEHPVFSAFNIA

-632 YNVEQMLVQLK
+632 YNVDQMLIKLNKV
-643 KAYIDKVCAN
+643 YIDKVCAN

-748 RIPLLVYG
+748 RIPLLIYG
-756 ANIPYER
+756 ANIPYEM

-800 PEVFIG
+800 PRIFVG
-806 AGKQI
+806 ASRQI

-911 TYTVYRVLRQSNLRK
+911 TYTAYRVLRQANQRK

-931 WEKALKDSVFV
+931 WGKALKDSVFV

-949 EYITKRTLAGF
+949 EYITKRTLVGF

-968 YYPNLLKEAQESPK
+968 YYPNLLKEAKESPK

-1005 AVVGN
+1005 AIVGN
-1010 PPYQVSR
+1010 PPYQVSD
-1017 EGTSDESVYCYFM
+1017 G
-1030 DLGFALSNKASFIT
+1030 GNKASASPIYQYFVELAKDINPNYISMIM
-1044 PARFLFKA
+1044 PARWYSGGKGLDNFRDSMLTDKRIE
-1052 GNTPKLW
+1052 KL
-1059 MEKVL
+1059 V
-1064 NDEHVKVI
+1064 D
-1072 FYTNK
+1072 FFD
-1077 SSDVFPNVDI
+1077 SSECFPSADI
-1087 KGGIC
+1087 SGGIC
-1092 ITYRDAKE
+1092 YFLWDKMYSGKCEVVSMRGKSPNSMRRALLENGINSFIRFNGAISILKKIRALKESAFSDKVSPRRPFGFTTDVKVSKIASDSMIKIYAYPKNGYVSAEKITR
-1100 NFGKIGFFTPFKELQ
+1100 NKELV
-1115 NIKQKVISRGDFKP
+1115 NKWKICIAYAYGERGDFPYRVIANPFVSEPNSCCSETYIILHIADSEEEAKN
-1129 IISQIYLQNKFDLTE
+1129 IISYVKTKF
-1144 LYKDFPDLRKKIGS
+1144 
-1158 GGKEK
+1158 
-1163 RLTTSIFSLKEIF
+1163 
-1176 STKQDD
+1176 
-1182 RHQAKII
+1182 
-1189 GLIGN
+1189 
-1194 VRNFR
+1194 FR
-1199 FVNLKYLELHQN
+1199 FLVLLKKNTQHC
-1211 FNKYKVI
+1211 
-1218 LPKSN
+1218 
-1223 GSGAIG
+1223 
-1229 EVLSTPLIGEPL
+1229 
-1241 IGEPLIGYTQSFM
+1241 TQSYY
-1254 GIGAFETEQEATSAY
+1254 Q
-1269 KYICTKFC
+1269 
-1277 RTMLGILK
+1277 
-1285 VTQDNNPDTWAFVPM
+1285 FVPI
-1300 QKFTN
+1300 QDFSKPWT
-1305 GSDIDWSTS
+1305 DA
-1314 VSEIDKQ
+1314 E